1 MRGIGR
7 TAAAAVMATVLIA
20 AVAAPAAAQQPPE
33 AAGGYGDVQPGSTH
47 EADISEL
54 ADAGVFEGTE
64 CEDGFCPSAPI
75 PRWTMA
81 VWLVRIVDGGDV
93 SGPSR
98 FADVPSDAWWA
109 GYVERLA
116 ELDITGGCATEPA
129 RFCPTQ
135 TVTRAQMATFLVQ
148 AFDLPAAPRADFE
161 DVAEGSTHAAHID
174 ALAASGVTAGCGERR
189 YCPAQNTT
197 RAQMATFLN
206 AARSL
211 EPEPEVEPAV
221 VPTDG
226 SAVTIP
232 AGSPFVAAFETVT
245 VEGGVGVFDRETK
258 IRLSETTVGAD
269 EHSRLEALAAPPIEI
284 DFDGAEI
291 VGPLTIRFR
300 ADTSSLKPEHVAP
313 AVWSEEIMAW
323 VPTLR
328 DRVIVGDGEIIVKV
342 APLNAASASVAV
354 PGDFHT
360 AATVPAGPTLMAR
373 SPAADIDA
381 RRLAG
386 HHYIGQGDDPSA
398 GGTYL
403 RSFPSLNP
411 CDWPGTLVWLGCKG
425 VQVTFT
431 VVVPAD
437 WETAEDAAR
446 ALLADL
452 VDRRED
458 ISEAAEE
465 HIPKIMDDID
475 RAIAIGRNPMA
486 AVYDWGLLGI
496 NEFLGIR
503 AAPPDCDGSGAPAW
517 VADNGI
523 NFPEASRGDPR
534 LYMCSQAALLDD
546 SLLVKA
552 VNNRNFG
559 YELVV
564 RGPQVQNLEA
574 DRLRDSSSSYL
585 RANEITQS
593 LIDQIDSLDGYH
605 WPLQET
611 RFEVPKLDDSWT
623 GQWRITGVTGLL
635 DTMRLLISLADRAVD
650 QLPAAGLA
658 SDAIDCTTP
667 FTGAVTTASHWKE
680 ILDTAG
686 SCLSAAGTVSAP
698 TGAGAATLLAAAQV
712 LELVVSAATVAQ
724 HLSTAQDLRRE
735 NRREPTFLE
744 IRPVDCDADPPDNRP
759 DLDGDGII
767 DFCDDDQDGDGWLD
781 EYDTDDRDGPDR
793 GATRGSDN
801 DWDGDDVPHYLDRDQ
816 DNDGTHNDED
826 TDDDGDGIDDVCDAD
841 LDRDGDTDADL
852 TDLDRDG
859 NGTLDECEDIQR
871 PTIDLTGITPVL
883 DVRVDN
889 PRPTVG
895 DKVTI
900 IATVTDAE
908 DGTPLA
914 GADLDFIIDG
924 ESRGIAYAK
933 TNGQARITRN
943 GPTGPANEGGYDSV
957 QVQVLTTDVVSR
969 PIGIFWQPDES
980 RRITI
985 SVSPDSSHS
994 GKTRTITAQVVDGT
1008 TPMAGQSVELHI
1020 DGVFVG
1026 RVPTGSDGVAT
1037 FTRRSQVH
1045 GPFDLAKVVLAADSS
1060 VASNEIL
1067 ISWPMS
1073 ARGSH
1078 RSNNWEFVWSDEFN
1092 GTSLDSAKWRAINNC
1107 PPVYLA
1113 CDTDRPENVDV
1124 SDGMLRLRSLREPY
1138 AGVNKW
1144 KGSGDQFGPLT
1155 VNTQGDFL
1163 LRDFTAGRV
1172 DSAVNFTYGRFELL
1186 GKLPQGHGTFFA
1198 FWMRPRNSPYGN
1210 DAAGGEIDIAEGAN
1224 IGRGGNRR
1232 GQIDAQLPGD
1242 GWGVHHVVHMGY
1254 PFTNPF
1260 TLTNLPV
1267 NPAESFHLYAV
1278 EWDTASI
1285 RFYVD
1290 DQRVLT
1296 VPQSDWFSHP
1306 KDSEEPVD
1314 SPYAPFDQP
1323 FFIVINNTVGNWA
1336 LETWPGNQVPDTTV
1350 FPAEFVVDY
1359 MRVYECRPPSGTGV
1373 GGPGQGC
1380 ETP

>member
-269 EHSRLEALAAPPIEI
+269 EHSRFEALAAPPIEI
-284 DFDGAEI
+284 DFGGAEI
-291 VGPLTIRFR
+291 VGPLTFRFR
-300 ADTSSLKPEHVAP
+300 SDTSGLKPEYVVP
-313 AVWSEEIMAW
+313 AVWSQEIMAW
-323 VPTLR
+323 VPTLG
-328 DRVIVGDGEIIVKV
+328 DRVIIGQGEIIVKV
-342 APLNAASASVAV
+342 APISPAAASATV
-354 PGDFHT
+354 PGDFRDV
-360 AATVPAGPTLMAR
+360 AVATGGPTLMAR
-373 SPAADIDA
+373 APTGEVLSGGDAGLRSVADIPCWLAPLQLKCLQAAGRFVYTALVPAAW
-381 RRLAG
+381 
-386 HHYIGQGDDPSA
+386 Q
-398 GGTYL
+398 
-403 RSFPSLNP
+403 
-411 CDWPGTLVWLGCKG
+411 
-425 VQVTFT
+425 
-431 VVVPAD
+431 
-437 WETAEDAAR
+437 TATDAAL
-446 ALLADL
+446 ALVGSVVDLGTDVVAAAREYVPKVMDAIESGIKAGLNAALAFYERWVLPRLRDFIGIGTDPPHCVGASAPL
-452 VDRRED
+452 WVADDGIDFSEASRHDPRLRMC
-458 ISEAAEE
+458 SEAA
-465 HIPKIMDDID
+465 
-475 RAIAIGRNPMA
+475 
-486 AVYDWGLLGI
+486 
-496 NEFLGIR
+496 
-503 AAPPDCDGSGAPAW
+503 APEGSL
-517 VADNGI
+517 
-523 NFPEASRGDPR
+523 S
-534 LYMCSQAALLDD
+534 
-546 SLLVKA
+546 VKA

-559 YELVV
+559 YQLDVADSLPIENLQAEASPDANLTAALV
-564 RGPQVQNLEA
+564 N
-574 DRLRDSSSSYL
+574 D
-585 RANEITQS
+585 ANQF
-593 LIDQIDSLDGYH
+593 LIDQIDGLDRYH
-605 WPLQET
+605 WPLRELS
-611 RFEVPKLDDSWT
+611 FEVPEIDDSWT
-623 GQWRITGVTGLL
+623 GRWIATGPTALL
-635 DTMRLLISLADRAVD
+635 DIIRLGSSLVTRAVNHI
-650 QLPAAGLA
+650 PVAGFAL
-658 SDAIDCTTP
+658 DATECVAP
-667 FTGAVTTASHWKE
+667 LTGEVEAPDHWTQTF
-680 ILDTAG
+680 DTVG
-686 SCLSAAGTVSAP
+686 SCYSAAATVALG
-698 TGAGAATLLAAAQV
+698 TGAGAPLAVALEAAAQV
-712 LELVVSAATVAQ
+712 LEAAVSAAKVAELQ
-724 HLSTAQDLRRE
+724 LTQYDLRIDRL
-735 NRREPTFLE
+735 RGPASLS

-816 DNDGTHNDED
+816 DNDGAHNDED

-1138 AGVNKW
+1138 AGTNKW
-1144 KGSGDQFGPLT
+1144 TGSGSQFGPLT
-1155 VNTQGDFL
+1155 SYTQGDFL
-1163 LRDFTAGRV
+1163 QRDFTAGRV
-1172 DSAVNFTYGRFELL
+1172 DSAANFTYGRFELL

-1296 VPQSDWFSHP
+1296 VPQGDWFSHP